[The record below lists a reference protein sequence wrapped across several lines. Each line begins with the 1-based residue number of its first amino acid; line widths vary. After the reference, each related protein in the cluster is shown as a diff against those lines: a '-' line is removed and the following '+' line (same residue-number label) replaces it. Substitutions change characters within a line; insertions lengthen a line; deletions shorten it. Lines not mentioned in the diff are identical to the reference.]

1 MNDLTYFTRIP
12 PFQKLIM
19 EFYTR
24 AAELTTYR
32 LNAGEMVEFVS
43 GVKGIALNLE
53 NENVGILVFFFLSLI
68 FIFVALILVR
78 ALVQLTFM
86 VRGGTSASNASSSSA
101 EAGGRDSQRKDYFEK
116 IRTMQNL
123 LSGSWNYRS
132 RSK

>member
-1 MNDLTYFTRIP
+1 
-12 PFQKLIM
+12 M